1 MVERLD
7 GESMRDDVGTESQNT
22 LGLDGIDIELQD
34 YKDAAFPKAEDL
46 QSKPKGKK
54 GGKGSSTVAA
64 GEQENDEV
72 IMFGKVGQSQI
83 SRKLG
88 VQG

>member
-7 GESMRDDVGTESQNT
+7 GESMGDDVGTESQNT

-34 YKDAAFPKAEDL
+34 YKEAAFPKAEDL
-46 QSKPKGKK
+46 HSKPKGKK
-54 GGKGSSTVAA
+54 GSSTVAD
-64 GEQENDEV
+64 GEKENDEV
-72 IMFGKVGQSQI
+72 IMFGKVGSSQI